1 MATLNV
7 PLNNA
12 QLEIVQLFQSNL
24 NDTEL
29 TELKKLLVAY
39 KAERLARK
47 INQVWENKGW
57 TQDNMNDFLQT
68 HLRTP
73 YQSQQAFAE
82 DTKAALLQ
90 VEAHQK
96 GEIQLTTLEAFLEEL

>member
-39 KAERLARK
+39 KAERLVRK

-57 TQDNMNDFLQT
+57 TQDNMNDFLQM

-73 YQSQQAFAE
+73 YQSQQ
-82 DTKAALLQ
+82 
-90 VEAHQK
+90 V
-96 GEIQLTTLEAFLEEL
+96 FLEKQNH